1 MKKNKLKW
9 NIILFST
16 VFILFFI
23 KTKLT
28 GNFGRVSYGP
38 VSFKETID
46 KIPEMLVFSTI
57 ALIIFNLI
65 YRETRKSEE
74 KSIEEVRKQIEEK
87 EKQKHQEKNVR
98 NDNEDQG
105 EKTT

>member
-9 NIILFST
+9 NIFLFSI
-16 VFILFFI
+16 VFILFFL
-23 KTKLT
+23 KTKFT

-46 KIPEMLVFSTI
+46 KIPEMLVFSII

-65 YRETRKSEE
+65 YRETRKSDE
-74 KSIEEVRKQIEEK
+74 KSIEEARKQIEEK
-87 EKQKHQEKNVR
+87 EKQKHQEKDVR
-98 NDNEDQG
+98 KDNGDQG
-105 EKTT
+105 EETT